1 MAFPVQLEAVC
12 ELPLSSAEYNALPFA
27 DTAQDDTTP
36 ETAAAT
42 RDKLLKLISD
52 HGLSDVFSV
61 HLLHRHFDVPEAQVM
76 VYVNVLGPNHPTYQ
90 ILAPR
95 KPKNT
100 PNLQGRYFFAAT
112 DGSMKAYEFSSEP
125 QPDINQYH
133 SFCSLFWK
141 EVTRLKAQ
149 EIFALGVR
157 PYFSLTNATE
167 IEIPDA
173 NATVFVE
180 NFELNGSFETDWTNP
195 SEQWTEGLP
204 LSQTRSGQRCRRGRR
219 PPTVPR
225 PRRNAAIHTAL
236 SSESWTTDEQG
247 NDMLNLEEHC
257 FLAGCGPFNV
267 LTNAMNYVSM
277 M

>member
-1 MAFPVQLEAVC
+1 MVFPVKLGAVC

-27 DTAQDDTTP
+27 DSAHDDITP
-36 ETAAAT
+36 EATTAT
-42 RDKLLKLISD
+42 REKLLKLISD
-52 HGLSDVFSV
+52 NGLSDVFSV

-76 VYVNVLGPNHPTYQ
+76 VYVNVLGPSHPTYQ

-112 DGSMKAYEFSSEP
+112 DGSMKAYEYSSEP

-167 IEIPDA
+167 IEISGA

-180 NFELNGSFETDWTNP
+180 NFELNGSVETDWTNS
-195 SEQWTEGLP
+195 SEQWAEGLP
-204 LSQTRSGQRCRRGRR
+204 LSQTKSGQRCRRGRK
-219 PPTVPR
+219 PR
-225 PRRNAAIHTAL
+225 PGPQKPWKTTIHTAL
-236 SSESWTTDEQG
+236 SSESWTKDEQG
-247 NDMLNLEEHC
+247 NDVLDLEGQCLH
-257 FLAGCGPFNV
+257 AGCGPFAV